1 MAQSEIVELETELQ
15 QLKQGGELMID
26 IDKVKE
32 TWVEGQA
39 ESTFEDLDNAF
50 GHLLMYFKSQ
60 IEDMNEKEFKEYLE
74 YELGYEEDII
84 NGMFEESDNE

>member
-1 MAQSEIVELETELQ
+1 
-15 QLKQGGELMID
+15 MID

-60 IEDMNEKEFKEYLE
+60 IEDMNKEEFKEYLK
-74 YELGYEEDII
+74 YELGYDEDMISD
-84 NGMFEESDNE
+84 MFSESEFVNKMYAESE

>member
-1 MAQSEIVELETELQ
+1 
-15 QLKQGGELMID
+15 MID

-32 TWVEGQA
+32 TWAEGQA
-39 ESTFEDLDNAF
+39 ESTLEDLDNVF

-84 NGMFEESDNE
+84 NDMFEENDNER

>member
-1 MAQSEIVELETELQ
+1 
-15 QLKQGGELMID
+15 MID

-60 IEDMNEKEFKEYLE
+60 IEDMNKCQIL
-74 YELGYEEDII
+74 
-84 NGMFEESDNE
+84 

>member
-1 MAQSEIVELETELQ
+1 
-15 QLKQGGELMID
+15 MID

-60 IEDMNEKEFKEYLE
+60 IEDMISDMFSESEFVNKMYA
-74 YELGYEEDII
+74 
-84 NGMFEESDNE
+84 ESE